1 MDWRNDM
8 PACPIPTDET
18 LRQRTLDEMNV
29 LDTPAEHYL
38 DTLVRLTQE
47 VAHVDTVLISLIDH
61 DRQWFKARIGLD
73 VNETPRNV
81 SFCGYA
87 ILGEDTLLVADAK
100 CDSRFAD
107 NPLVLGAPYIR
118 FYAGHPLRA
127 GNGKAIGTLCMF
139 DPRPRLLSEAQQANF
154 RDLATLAE
162 GYLQLRSL
170 IQANH
175 DLRLEMDREQRK
187 ALLDPLTQL
196 WNRGALAAFQDR
208 ERRLAKEKGLQLGT
222 LFADLDHFKSVNDK
236 YGHADGDQVLCE
248 CARRLR
254 AALRPED
261 LLVRQGGEEFVALLR
276 VKDRDEL
283 VRIAERV
290 RLIVGSRPMQLSSGP
305 LRVSLSVGCTLVA
318 DSEQIDDALRRADS
332 ALYAAK
338 QGGRDQVVYTPPIL

>member
-1 MDWRNDM
+1 M
-8 PACPIPTDET
+8 PACPIPTDEA

-61 DRQWFKARIGLD
+61 DRQWFKARVGLD
-73 VNETPRNV
+73 VSETPRNV

-87 ILGEDTLLVADAK
+87 ILGDDTLLVENAED
-100 CDSRFAD
+100 DSRFAD
-107 NPLVLGAPYIR
+107 NPLVVGAPYIR

-139 DPRPRLLSEAQQANF
+139 DPRPRLLSEAEQATF
-154 RDLATLAE
+154 KDLATLAE

-170 IQANH
+170 TQANH

-187 ALLDPLTQL
+187 ALVDPLTQL
-196 WNRGALAAFQDR
+196 WNRGALVAFKDR
-208 ERRLAKEKGLQLGT
+208 ERRLATEKGLWLGA
-222 LFADLDHFKSVNDK
+222 LYADLDHFKSVNDK
-236 YGHADGDQVLCE
+236 YGHAGGDQVLCE

-254 AALRPED
+254 AALRPDD

-276 VKDRDEL
+276 VKDGDEL
-283 VRIAERV
+283 MRIAERV
-290 RLIVGSRPMQLSSGP
+290 RQLIGNRPMELLSGP

-318 DSEQIDDALRRADS
+318 ESEQIEDALRRADS

-338 QGGRDQVVYTPPIL
+338 KGGRDQVVYAPPTL